1 MEAGSNKLTTEDNVI
16 AMLKKIHE
24 QDFTKPNIRSTRA
37 IGETIGEVSY
47 GKQIFLRLKNQK
59 TVKVGNHYEVLL
71 PLK

>member
-1 MEAGSNKLTTEDNVI
+1 
-16 AMLKKIHE
+16 MLKKVHE
-24 QDFTKPNIRSTRA
+24 QDFTEPNMRSTGA
-37 IGETIGEVSY
+37 IGETTGEVSY

>member
-24 QDFTKPNIRSTRA
+24 QDFTEPNIRSTRA
-37 IGETIGEVSY
+37 VGETIGEVSY

>member
-1 MEAGSNKLTTEDNVI
+1 
-16 AMLKKIHE
+16 MLKKVHE
-24 QDFTKPNIRSTRA
+24 QDFTEPNIRSTRA
-37 IGETIGEVSY
+37 VGETIGEVSY

>member
-24 QDFTKPNIRSTRA
+24 QDFTEPNIRSTRA

-59 TVKVGNHYEVLL
+59 TVKVGNQYEVLL

>member
-24 QDFTKPNIRSTRA
+24 QDFTEPNIRSTRA